1 MSYLNERIGKKYL
14 DIKAKRIILTS
25 KHFSGMENSML
36 DPREV
41 HTKNTPPSVSSELP
55 LNFDLDDMNPF
66 DELWDDGLAK
76 DDSHIDREGDV
87 PCWRRIEMLLEDKQL
102 RTSLAEFEDYDD
114 FEYFDHNRTADYST

>member
-1 MSYLNERIGKKYL
+1 MTSNYLSELEDSMI
-14 DIKAKRIILTS
+14 
-25 KHFSGMENSML
+25 NS
-36 DPREV
+36 REV
-41 HTKNTPPSVSSELP
+41 RARNTSPSVDSELP
-55 LNFDLDDMNPF
+55 LSFDLDDMNLF

-114 FEYFDHNRTADYST
+114 FEYFGHNRAADYST